1 MNVVWAA
8 IICIALF
15 LIIYY
20 LCWGSAK
27 RHSSSRSKREATDSA
42 SHTTGQAQ
50 AFMAETTTPEYQQ
63 ATSQPPE
70 PDDLTR
76 IKGIGKVIEKKLH
89 NLQITSFE
97 QIANFTP
104 ADIERVNQVLDFV
117 GRIEREKWVEQAREL
132 SRS

>member
-15 LIIYY
+15 IIIWY
-20 LCWGSAK
+20 LCWGSAHRR
-27 RHSSSRSKREATDSA
+27 RHGHEL
-42 SHTTGQAQ
+42 G
-50 AFMAETTTPEYQQ
+50 ETQSTQ
-63 ATSQPPE
+63 ATGTVESRGSDSQYAQTQ

-76 IKGIGKVIEKKLH
+76 IKGIGNVIERKLH
-89 NLQITSFE
+89 TLGITTFE
-97 QIANFTP
+97 QIANFDT

-132 SRS
+132 ARP